1 MKYAVMSD
9 VHANPT
15 ALAKAVDD
23 ARSCGVNAYVCLG
36 DIVGYGPSPD
46 EAITLS
52 RKVFGNRV
60 VVGNHDAAL
69 LREMSMDSFSRRAQ
83 KSIIAQRCMV
93 GGENLDWLGAC
104 PSLLRE
110 GSMLF
115 AHGDVCRDG
124 DVLKPGFGYVFR
136 PDDVRRTLSSVD
148 GSGVNIVFVGH
159 THEPA
164 IWRLG
169 SDGSVEMIAE
179 NQVSVAESDRYVVNV
194 GTIGCPRSVPF
205 ASYVVV
211 DAKEDG
217 MVDIELRKLTFDYI
231 GYRDSL
237 LAANAYV
244 PTWLEDF
251 VARLGHLN
259 ERSVQ

>member
-9 VHANPT
+9 VHANPL

-23 ARSCGVNAYVCLG
+23 AQACGVDAYVCLG

-69 LREMSMDSFSRRAQ
+69 LREMSTDSFSRRAQ

-93 GGENLDWLGAC
+93 GAENLDWLGAC

-110 GSMLF
+110 GTMLF
-115 AHGDVCRDG
+115 VHGDVGRDG

-136 PDDVRRTLSSVD
+136 PDDVKRTLSSVA
-148 GSGVNIVFVGH
+148 GAGVDIVFVGH

-164 IWRLG
+164 MWRLG
-169 SDGSVEMIAE
+169 NNGSVKMIAE
-179 NQVSVAESDRYVVNV
+179 NRMSVAESDRYVINV
-194 GTIGCPRSVPF
+194 GTVGCPRCVPF

-211 DAKEDG
+211 DVKEDG
-217 MVDIELRKLTFDYI
+217 AVDIELRKLSFDYL

-244 PTWLEDF
+244 PIWLEDF
-251 VARLGHLN
+251 VIRLTNAEML
-259 ERSVQ
+259 

>member
-23 ARSCGVNAYVCLG
+23 ARSCGVDSFVCLG

-164 IWRLG
+164 MWRLG
-169 SDGSVEMIAE
+169 SDGSVEMVAE